1 MRMKTYKQYQII
13 FTKLLIIGIIT
24 IVPMCYSCTGSY
36 CDGTQCKK
44 KLGLKNKPSVND
56 SIFYEKYSL
65 KATRFNVFV
74 ESSASMDGYV
84 KGNTNFKTTL
94 HRLIGQVVAD
104 VLKDDRSISL
114 NYINTQIKKQRVT
127 PKQFTQDLSPTSFR
141 NAGGSRANSD
151 IIEIISNV
159 VKSTKSGEISMF
171 VSDCVYSPESSDDI
185 DKALKKQQTDM
196 LNILKNKAKTDK
208 DFGVVVYRFT
218 SDFHGYYY
226 NKTDAEI
233 MVNGVRP
240 YFVWFMG
247 DKSVLANVCK
257 SISDI
262 VKEENAYF
270 VAGISEY
277 NYIPYRT
284 IASDH
289 SYHYLSAKSN
299 DNSLFTFSFR
309 ADLSRL
315 PLSKDY
321 LLDKG
326 NYVMGKD
333 KYFIKKIEAIDPSDS
348 KNKGC
353 NYKYTICIKGR
364 KNLIITPTTVEIS
377 IKSMLSEVPQWV
389 KSFDDPN
396 GNDYNSG
403 YDAKKIRTFGLS
415 SLIEGIADF
424 YKESYYA
431 TFRIQIN

>member
-1 MRMKTYKQYQII
+1 MKTLNNMHTVFKTSLTFI
-13 FTKLLIIGIIT
+13 IIT
-24 IVPMCYSCTGSY
+24 LITVCNSCTGSY

-56 SIFYEKYSL
+56 SIFYEKYPL

-159 VKSTKSGEISMF
+159 VKSTKSGEFSMF
-171 VSDCVYSPESSDDI
+171 VSDCVYSPESSNDI

-196 LNILKNKAKTDK
+196 LNILKNKVRTDN
-208 DFGVVVYRFT
+208 DFGVVVYRLT

-240 YFVWFMG
+240 YFVWFFG
-247 DKSVLANVCK
+247 NK
-257 SISDI
+257 SILADVCESI
-262 VKEENAYF
+262 SEIMKEEKANF
-270 VAGISEY
+270 VAGISGY
-277 NYIPYRT
+277 NYMPYRT

-289 SYHYLSAKSN
+289 SYHYLSAKSK

-315 PLSKDY
+315 PFSKDY
-321 LLDKG
+321 LLDKR

-333 KYFIKKIEAIDPSDS
+333 KYFIKKIEAIDPSDL

-364 KNLIITPTTVEIS
+364 KNSMITPTTVEIS

-389 KSFDDPN
+389 KLFDDPN

-403 YDAKKIRTFGLS
+403 YDAKKIRTFGLR

>member
-1 MRMKTYKQYQII
+1 MKTLNNMHTVFKTSLTFI
-13 FTKLLIIGIIT
+13 IIT
-24 IVPMCYSCTGSY
+24 LITVCNSCTGSY

-56 SIFYEKYSL
+56 SIFYEKYPL

-159 VKSTKSGEISMF
+159 VKSTKSGEFSMF
-171 VSDCVYSPESSDDI
+171 VSDCVYSPESSNDI

-196 LNILKNKAKTDK
+196 LNILKNKVKTDN
-208 DFGVVVYRFT
+208 DFGVVVYRLT

-240 YFVWFMG
+240 YFVWFFG
-247 DKSVLANVCK
+247 NK
-257 SISDI
+257 SILADVCESI
-262 VKEENAYF
+262 SEIMKEEKANF
-270 VAGISEY
+270 VAGISGY
-277 NYIPYRT
+277 NYMPYRT

-289 SYHYLSAKSN
+289 SYHYLSAKSK

-315 PLSKDY
+315 PFSKDY
-321 LLDKG
+321 LLDKR

-333 KYFIKKIEAIDPSDS
+333 KYFIKKIEAIDPSDL

-364 KNLIITPTTVEIS
+364 KNSMITPTTVEIS

-403 YDAKKIRTFGLS
+403 YDAKKIRTFGLR

>member
-1 MRMKTYKQYQII
+1 MKTLNNMHTVFKTSLTFI
-13 FTKLLIIGIIT
+13 IIT
-24 IVPMCYSCTGSY
+24 LITVCNSCTGSY

-56 SIFYEKYSL
+56 SIFYEKYPL

-159 VKSTKSGEISMF
+159 VKSTKSGEFSMF
-171 VSDCVYSPESSDDI
+171 VSDCVYSPESSNDI

-196 LNILKNKAKTDK
+196 LNILKNKVKTDN
-208 DFGVVVYRFT
+208 DFGVVVYRLT

-240 YFVWFMG
+240 YFVWFFG
-247 DKSVLANVCK
+247 NK
-257 SISDI
+257 SILADVCESI
-262 VKEENAYF
+262 SEIMKEEKANF
-270 VAGISEY
+270 VAGISGY
-277 NYIPYRT
+277 NYMPYRT

-289 SYHYLSAKSN
+289 SYHYLSAKSK

-315 PLSKDY
+315 PFSKDY
-321 LLDKG
+321 LLDKR

-333 KYFIKKIEAIDPSDS
+333 KYFIKKIEAIDPSDL

-364 KNLIITPTTVEIS
+364 KNSMITPTTVEIS

-389 KSFDDPN
+389 KLFDDPN

-403 YDAKKIRTFGLS
+403 YDAKKIRTFGLR

>member
-1 MRMKTYKQYQII
+1 MKTLNNMHTVFKTSLTFI
-13 FTKLLIIGIIT
+13 IIT
-24 IVPMCYSCTGSY
+24 LITVCNSCTGSY

-56 SIFYEKYSL
+56 SIFYEKYPL

-114 NYINTQIKKQRVT
+114 NYINTQIKKQRVK

-159 VKSTKSGEISMF
+159 VKSTKSGEFSMF
-171 VSDCVYSPESSDDI
+171 VSDCVYSPESSNDI

-196 LNILKNKAKTDK
+196 LNILKNKVKTDN
-208 DFGVVVYRFT
+208 DFGVVVYRLT

-240 YFVWFMG
+240 YFVWFFG
-247 DKSVLANVCK
+247 NK
-257 SISDI
+257 SILADVCESI
-262 VKEENAYF
+262 SEIMKEEKANF
-270 VAGISEY
+270 VAGISGY
-277 NYIPYRT
+277 NYMPYRT

-289 SYHYLSAKSN
+289 SYHYLSAKSK

-326 NYVMGKD
+326 NYAMGKD

-348 KNKGC
+348 RNKGC
-353 NYKYTICIKGR
+353 NYKYTVCIRGR
-364 KNLIITPTTVEIS
+364 KNSMITPTTVEIS

-389 KSFDDPN
+389 KLFDDPN

-403 YDAKKIRTFGLS
+403 YDAKKIRTFGLR

>member
-1 MRMKTYKQYQII
+1 MKTLNNMHTVFKTSLTFI
-13 FTKLLIIGIIT
+13 IIT
-24 IVPMCYSCTGSY
+24 LITVCNSCTGSY

-56 SIFYEKYSL
+56 SIFYEKYPL

-159 VKSTKSGEISMF
+159 VKSTKSGEFSMF
-171 VSDCVYSPESSDDI
+171 VSDCVYSPESSNDI

-196 LNILKNKAKTDK
+196 LNILKNKVKTDN
-208 DFGVVVYRFT
+208 DFGVVVYRLT

-240 YFVWFMG
+240 YFVWFFG
-247 DKSVLANVCK
+247 NK
-257 SISDI
+257 SILADVCESI
-262 VKEENAYF
+262 SEIMKEEKANF
-270 VAGISEY
+270 VAGISGY
-277 NYIPYRT
+277 NYMPYRT

-289 SYHYLSAKSN
+289 SYHYLSAKSK

-315 PLSKDY
+315 PFSKDY
-321 LLDKG
+321 LLDKR

-333 KYFIKKIEAIDPSDS
+333 KYFIKKIEAIDPSDL
-348 KNKGC
+348 KNRGC

-364 KNLIITPTTVEIS
+364 KNSMITPTTVEIS

-389 KSFDDPN
+389 KLFDDPN

-403 YDAKKIRTFGLS
+403 YDAKKIRTFGLR